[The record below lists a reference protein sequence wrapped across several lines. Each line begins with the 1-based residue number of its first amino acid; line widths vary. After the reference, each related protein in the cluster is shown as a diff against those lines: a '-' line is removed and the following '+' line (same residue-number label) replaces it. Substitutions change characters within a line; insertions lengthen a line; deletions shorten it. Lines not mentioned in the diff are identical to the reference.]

1 MHGAKFNI
9 LPLRCTGGKKMVNK
23 SQIKRK
29 RLLTVT
35 VLTLFLLSA
44 TAISSASA
52 QLDPTRIPDQTSTDS
67 NSELISENPTLYT
80 AQDNST
86 AATDDNSILDRSQDN
101 STASADDSTL
111 YDSQN
116 SESDN
121 PNLIATQAQ
130 FDDLTCIM
138 VLVAGVAAI
147 AGLAIFVSR
156 RQTKNSKAIN

>member
-1 MHGAKFNI
+1 MA
-9 LPLRCTGGKKMVNK
+9 NK
-23 SQIKRK
+23 SQIRK
-29 RLLTVT
+29 NKFLTVT

-44 TAISSASA
+44 TVISSASA
-52 QLDPTRIPDQTSTDS
+52 QLDPTRTPDQTPTDG
-67 NSELISENPTLYT
+67 NSGLISENPTLYT

-86 AATDDNSILDRSQDN
+86 ATTDDSSPLGRAQDN

-121 PNLIATQAQ
+121 PNLVATQAQ
-130 FDDLTCIM
+130 SDDLACII

-147 AGLAIFVSR
+147 AGLALFINR
-156 RQTKNSKAIN
+156 RQPKNSK